1 MSETLVRND
10 RENTISPKSDT
21 DIPVCD
27 SPKSDTDIPVCDSPK
42 SDAGIPVCDSAPDS
56 LKEKT
61 QAGMPV
67 PPCSPQTGMP
77 VSPSVPPSRNPLTI
91 TQRNLPHW
99 TMDGCIYWINF
110 RLADSLPQEKLRVWK
125 EECDAWLKHHPKPW
139 IESVWKE
146 YDERF
151 GDRLER
157 WLDAGLGSR
166 SLARPDIREAVKE
179 CLMRFDG
186 ERLRVHS
193 VVIMPTHVHLLLE
206 PLGDSKL
213 PELLKGIKGASAR
226 QANKI
231 LGTSGQFWLDESYD
245 HIVRSEE
252 QYGHFLRYI
261 AENPVKA
268 HLRPDEY
275 WHYYSGDT
283 DILVCD
289 PKGETGIPAC
299 AEGNTGIPAC
309 ASSSES
315 TDTNVCATMIKPT
328 DTNVCATM
336 IKPTDTNVCATLGH
350 EVKVK
355 GGAPKPKRPPRSS

>member
-10 RENTISPKSDT
+10 GENTISPQSDT

-27 SPKSDTDIPVCDSPK
+27 SPKSDTDIPVCDS
-42 SDAGIPVCDSAPDS
+42 APDP
-56 LKEKT
+56 LKGET

-67 PPCSPQTGMP
+67 LPCSPQAGMPVLPCSPQAGMP
-77 VSPSVPPSRNPLTI
+77 VSPSPNPLTI

-110 RLADSLPQEKLRVWK
+110 RLADALPQEKLRVWK

-139 IESVWKE
+139 IESVWKK

-166 SLARPDIREAVKE
+166 ALARPDVREAVKE

-206 PLGDSKL
+206 PLRDNKL
-213 PELLKGIKGASAR
+213 PLLLKGIKGASAR
-226 QANKI
+226 RANQI

-275 WHYYSGDT
+275 WHYYNGDT

-289 PKGETGIPAC
+289 PKGEAGIPAC

-309 ASSSES
+309 GLFSEP
-315 TDTNVCATMIKPT
+315 TDRNVCATMMKPT

-336 IKPTDTNVCATLGH
+336 MKPTDKNVCATLGH
-350 EVKVK
+350 EMKV
-355 GGAPKPKRPPRSS
+355 ASSKEFVGRFRLG

>member
-1 MSETLVRND
+1 
-10 RENTISPKSDT
+10 
-21 DIPVCD
+21 
-27 SPKSDTDIPVCDSPK
+27 
-42 SDAGIPVCDSAPDS
+42 
-56 LKEKT
+56 
-61 QAGMPV
+61 
-67 PPCSPQTGMP
+67 
-77 VSPSVPPSRNPLTI
+77 
-91 TQRNLPHW
+91 
-99 TMDGCIYWINF
+99 MDGCIYWINF
-110 RLADSLPQEKLRVWK
+110 RLADALPQEKLRVWK

-139 IESVWKE
+139 IESVWKK

-166 SLARPDIREAVKE
+166 ALARPDVREAVKE

-206 PLGDSKL
+206 PLRDNKL
-213 PELLKGIKGASAR
+213 PLLLKGIKGASAR
-226 QANKI
+226 RANQI

-275 WHYYSGDT
+275 WHYYNGDT

-289 PKGETGIPAC
+289 PKGEAGIPAC

-309 ASSSES
+309 GLFSEP
-315 TDTNVCATMIKPT
+315 TDTNVCATMMKPT

-336 IKPTDTNVCATLGH
+336 IKPTDTNVCATMMKPTDTNVCATMMKPTDTNVCATMMKPTDKNVCATLGH
-350 EVKVK
+350 EMEVK
-355 GGAPKPKRPPRSS
+355 GGRPNQNRPSDPNEVSDAERRDSDQPGRFLFARMTGRKGGRQDLLRKDRRPERPET

>member
-1 MSETLVRND
+1 
-10 RENTISPKSDT
+10 
-21 DIPVCD
+21 
-27 SPKSDTDIPVCDSPK
+27 
-42 SDAGIPVCDSAPDS
+42 
-56 LKEKT
+56 
-61 QAGMPV
+61 
-67 PPCSPQTGMP
+67 
-77 VSPSVPPSRNPLTI
+77 
-91 TQRNLPHW
+91 
-99 TMDGCIYWINF
+99 MDGCIYWINF
-110 RLADSLPQEKLRVWK
+110 RLADALPQEKLRVWK

-206 PLGDSKL
+206 PLGDNKL
-213 PELLKGIKGASAR
+213 PLLLKGIKGASAR
-226 QANKI
+226 RANQI
-231 LGTSGQFWLDESYD
+231 RGASGPFWLDESYD

-275 WHYYSGDT
+275 WHYYNGDT

-289 PKGETGIPAC
+289 PKGEAGIPAC
-299 AEGNTGIPAC
+299 GLF
-309 ASSSES
+309 SEP
-315 TDTNVCATMIKPT
+315 TDTNGCATVMKPT
-328 DTNVCATM
+328 DTNVCATVM
-336 IKPTDTNVCATLGH
+336 KPTDTNGCATVVKPTDTNVCPTVVKPTDTNGCATVMKPTDTNVCATLGH
-350 EVKVK
+350 VMKVK
-355 GGAPKPKRPPRSS
+355 GGAPKPKPPHRS

>member
-1 MSETLVRND
+1 
-10 RENTISPKSDT
+10 
-21 DIPVCD
+21 
-27 SPKSDTDIPVCDSPK
+27 
-42 SDAGIPVCDSAPDS
+42 
-56 LKEKT
+56 
-61 QAGMPV
+61 
-67 PPCSPQTGMP
+67 
-77 VSPSVPPSRNPLTI
+77 
-91 TQRNLPHW
+91 
-99 TMDGCIYWINF
+99 MDGCIYWINF
-110 RLADSLPQEKLRVWK
+110 RLADALPQEKLRVWK

-206 PLGDSKL
+206 PLGDNKL
-213 PELLKGIKGASAR
+213 PLLLKGIKGASAR
-226 QANKI
+226 RANQI
-231 LGTSGQFWLDESYD
+231 RGASGPFWLDESYD

-275 WHYYSGDT
+275 WHYYNGDT

-289 PKGETGIPAC
+289 PEGEAGIPAC
-299 AEGNTGIPAC
+299 GLF
-309 ASSSES
+309 SEP
-315 TDTNVCATMIKPT
+315 TDTNVCATVMKPT
-328 DTNVCATM
+328 DTNVCATVM
-336 IKPTDTNVCATLGH
+336 KPTDTNVCATVMKPTDTNGCATVMKPTDTNVCATLGH
-350 EVKVK
+350 VMKVK
-355 GGAPKPKRPPRSS
+355 GGAPKPKPPHRS